1 MTHILEILKDLKEY
15 FNMSIESINK
25 TLEQDFALI
34 DEIIIKE
41 NIQKLENYAK
51 EYFDDYQ
58 KEDLFKIIEIV
69 NDEDIYMIYTNIR

>member
-1 MTHILEILKDLKEY
+1 
-15 FNMSIESINK
+15 MSIESINK

-58 KEDLFKIIEIV
+58 KKICL
-69 NDEDIYMIYTNIR
+69 R

>member
-1 MTHILEILKDLKEY
+1 
-15 FNMSIESINK
+15 MSIESINK

-58 KEDLFKIIEIV
+58 EEDLFKIIEIV
-69 NDEDIYMIYTNIR
+69 NDEDIYMIYTKIR